1 MRYVDSFF
9 RISII
14 PPFYF
19 TISKHCLPSSFSCC
33 IVLSYFI
40 KHNWSPP
47 NYTDICFY
55 QVVASAFGSV
65 VVSRAVT
72 SIQLRSPSFFS
83 TMAHLLTNRSRIRH
97 HSPDPGRHSYPCDVP
112 KLSVEEGSGIYL
124 RSVSRRLD
132 RRYARI
138 RQLFPCDR
146 CVDWEDDTWNCVV
159 VWYLCGEFFCLG
171 LTVHLFNDQRSSST
185 A

>member
-19 TISKHCLPSSFSCC
+19 TISKHCLPSSFSYC

-97 HSPDPGRHSYPCDVP
+97 HSPSRPSLLPLRRSETFRGRRFRDISSLSFSALGSALCSYSPIISMRSMCRLGGRH
-112 KLSVEEGSGIYL
+112 LEL
-124 RSVSRRLD
+124 R
-132 RRYARI
+132 
-138 RQLFPCDR
+138 R
-146 CVDWEDDTWNCVV
+146 CLV
-159 VWYLCGEFFCLG
+159 LM
-171 LTVHLFNDQRSSST
+171 R
-185 A
+185 